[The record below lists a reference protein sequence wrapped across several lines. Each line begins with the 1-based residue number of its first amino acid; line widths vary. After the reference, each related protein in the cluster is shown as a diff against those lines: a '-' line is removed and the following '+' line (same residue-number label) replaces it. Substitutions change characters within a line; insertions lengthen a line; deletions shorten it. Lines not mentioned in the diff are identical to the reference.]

1 MAALQIADFG
11 TASNRFREDYGRF
24 SIDFD
29 GREIFKQAVK
39 GMGEAIKQVLADT
52 GLSVDDID
60 LFIPHQANLRI
71 IESLAR
77 RFSLDMSRL
86 VVNIGRYGNTSAA
99 SIPIA
104 LTESLEA
111 GRIQPGSR
119 LMLAAFGAGLTRA
132 AGLVRWGDRTTAL
145 ASSEAQLSPSP
156 LTAMDL
162 LAEAIENT
170 QRT

>member
-132 AGLVRWGDRTTAL
+132 AGPGSLGRPNDCAC
-145 ASSEAQLSPSP
+145 
-156 LTAMDL
+156 
-162 LAEAIENT
+162 
-170 QRT
+170 